1 MKFETI
7 KKVTLTEQIMEKIAG
22 MVLSGELKAGDKL
35 PNERLLAEQ
44 FGVARGRIR
53 EALRALS
60 LVGMV
65 TIRAGDGTYISEQ
78 GKPLPEE
85 TITWM
90 FQRELHD
97 LDELYDARR
106 LIESAVIMNA
116 MQHLTQ
122 DDFDQLDH
130 LLERLSSYAKHED
143 HDAIVFMQLLDQYD
157 ALIGERCGNRI
168 YTKLLQTMLQL
179 RRDTSLKL
187 VRVPGSIEQ
196 SVTTREIILQALK
209 KRDPVQLEAAIDNF
223 FQTAKT
229 FFSSIGQ
236 EGE

>member
-1 MKFETI
+1 MKFTTI

-22 MVLSGELKAGDKL
+22 MVLSGELKAEDKL

-53 EALRALS
+53 EALRVLS

-97 LDELYDARR
+97 LDELYDVRR
-106 LIESAVIMNA
+106 
-116 MQHLTQ
+116 
-122 DDFDQLDH
+122 
-130 LLERLSSYAKHED
+130 
-143 HDAIVFMQLLDQYD
+143 
-157 ALIGERCGNRI
+157 
-168 YTKLLQTMLQL
+168 
-179 RRDTSLKL
+179 
-187 VRVPGSIEQ
+187 
-196 SVTTREIILQALK
+196 
-209 KRDPVQLEAAIDNF
+209 PVQ
-223 FQTAKT
+223 
-229 FFSSIGQ
+229 
-236 EGE
+236 